1 MESDHGPKRRQD
13 RNPGPVAKNLHLDHD
28 FPIFGMI
35 LCGVEGDRVVDVKS
49 EAYVDG
55 QTDRA
60 HTGSAHTGS
69 AYTGSARIDRAHDEA
84 MDVAAISRGRP
95 PRLTGCPWHDV
106 NEMLQSV
113 GLRPTRQRMALG
125 WLLFGKGPAPYAPAV
140 ISDNMGDNNG
150 LYTDLVM
157 TPGGWVSTSYDVTN
171 DDLYLLRQ
179 SGGSWNSEDLATGG
193 YGGHARLEPFRGTG
207 LICVYLDDS
216 TNWYCSVYDGSQW
229 FQQVMLMPI
238 VKPATGAEL
247 VVVNDVPYFLVEE
260 TESTSPNKDKIM
272 CVTGVIPPFGEL

>member
-1 MESDHGPKRRQD
+1 
-13 RNPGPVAKNLHLDHD
+13 
-28 FPIFGMI
+28 MI

-113 GLRPTRQRMALG
+113 GLRPTRQRIALG
-125 WLLFGKGPAPYAPAV
+125 
-140 ISDNMGDNNG
+140 
-150 LYTDLVM
+150 
-157 TPGGWVSTSYDVTN
+157 
-171 DDLYLLRQ
+171 
-179 SGGSWNSEDLATGG
+179 
-193 YGGHARLEPFRGTG
+193 
-207 LICVYLDDS
+207 
-216 TNWYCSVYDGSQW
+216 
-229 FQQVMLMPI
+229 
-238 VKPATGAEL
+238 
-247 VVVNDVPYFLVEE
+247 
-260 TESTSPNKDKIM
+260 
-272 CVTGVIPPFGEL
+272 